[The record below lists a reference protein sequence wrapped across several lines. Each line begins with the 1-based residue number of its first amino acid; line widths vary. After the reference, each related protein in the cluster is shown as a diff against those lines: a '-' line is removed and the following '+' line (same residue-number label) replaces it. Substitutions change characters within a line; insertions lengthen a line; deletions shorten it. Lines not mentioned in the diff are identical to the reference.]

1 MVELTEE
8 ETHLLVRAQAAGYV
22 TSDGRDDDDPLV
34 AAYQTWCRL
43 QRRPFLHLALGEAT
57 SKVIFSLLE
66 ADTTFRPN
74 IEKQLRQ
81 RIPTYCLYHAEL
93 EIEPD
98 YLIAGRVVNDF
109 LPELLDWLVAL
120 ANNTIHRL
128 HYRKR

>member
-1 MVELTEE
+1 MQFTSEDICRL
-8 ETHLLVRAQAAGYV
+8 AQAERMGYV
-22 TSDGRDDDDPLV
+22 ASDGRDDDDLLV
-34 AAYQTWCRL
+34 AAYQAWCRS
-43 QRRPFLHLALGEAT
+43 QRRPFLHLVLGDAT
-57 SKVIFSLLE
+57 SKIVFSLLE